1 MTNFI
6 AKASFAALLAV
17 TSIPATVSTAAAAG
31 PERAVVID
39 VQYHRPP
46 PVYRGCSPVAAV
58 RKARWTG
65 LRDVRVVNVTPRRVV
80 VAGRDR
86 RGWDRMAF
94 ANVRGCPLIRR

>member
-6 AKASFAALLAV
+6 AKASFAALLAIA
-17 TSIPATVSTAAAAG
+17 SIPLGASSAAAAG
-31 PERAVVID
+31 PNHGAIVD
-39 VQYHRPP
+39 VQYRPP
-46 PVYRGCSPVAAV
+46 VRGGCSPIAAV

-86 RGWDRMAF
+86 RGWDRMTF

>member
-6 AKASFAALLAV
+6 AKASFAALLAIA
-17 TSIPATVSTAAAAG
+17 SIPFGTSAASAASPNHG
-31 PERAVVID
+31 VIVD
-39 VQYHRPP
+39 VQYRPP
-46 PVYRGCSPVAAV
+46 MRGCSPMEAV

-65 LRDVRVVNVTPRRVV
+65 LRDVRVTAVTPRRVV

-86 RGWDRMAF
+86 RGWDRMTF

>member
-6 AKASFAALLAV
+6 AKVSLAALLAIA
-17 TSIPATVSTAAAAG
+17 SIPASVSTAAASG
-31 PERAVVID
+31 LERGAVID
-39 VQYHRPP
+39 VQYHRRPA
-46 PVYRGCSPVAAV
+46 VYRGCSPIMAV
-58 RKARWTG
+58 RAARWSG

-86 RGWDRMAF
+86 RGWDRMTF

>member
-6 AKASFAALLAV
+6 AKASFAALLAIA
-17 TSIPATVSTAAAAG
+17 SIPASVSTAAAAG
-31 PERAVVID
+31 PERGVVID

-46 PVYRGCSPVAAV
+46 PVYRGCSPVMAV
-58 RKARWTG
+58 RAARWSG

-86 RGWDRMAF
+86 RGWDRMTF